1 MTDAPLPAAPRPSKS
16 RYREAPKRKGVPV
29 VLWIVIGAFVAVG
42 AIWFL
47 FFGSVPDPKHRFP
60 IDWPQARAGGEPLG
74 IAHAVK
80 AGDTFESRASV
91 RTGVVMGADFDPMSG
106 MTLIA
111 SVSWRQTVAPIDG
124 GRLRS
129 SYVVKLDGCDGTLPP
144 AIAFVKAGL
153 MFGPPLTFELDR
165 EASGKPVGGTGR
177 LLPGF
182 EKKRPSL
189 DYCLSGLSDVTSSY
203 LPAREVRR
211 GEVWDLHDAAS
222 LGDLVEMMRFLATVN
237 PSPAGFPKGSLE
249 GRVGE
254 ATDETKDGEPCVRL
268 KLAMQALCEGD
279 VVAPAR
285 PGYISSVAKVEGHA
299 WVSARTGVLWALETV
314 AEGRASYRKS
324 TATEERRVRQFVTI
338 KTTRV
343 DPEPASDGK

>member
-1 MTDAPLPAAPRPSKS
+1 MTDAPLPTAPRPAKS
-16 RYREAPKRKGVPV
+16 RYREAPKQKGVPIV
-29 VLWIVIGAFVAVG
+29 VYIVGGAFVVVG
-42 AIWFL
+42 AIWLL
-47 FFGSVPDPKHRFP
+47 FFGAAADPKHRFP
-60 IDWPQARAGGEPLG
+60 IDWPRAGGSG
-74 IAHAVK
+74 DVIAIGHAVK
-80 AGDTFESRASV
+80 AGDAFETRASV
-91 RTGVVMGADFDPMSG
+91 RTGVVMGADFDPMAG

-111 SVSWRQTVAPIDG
+111 AVSWRQTVTAVEG

-129 SYVVKLDGCDGTLPP
+129 SYIVKLDGCDGTLPP
-144 AIAFVKAGL
+144 AIAFVKSGL
-153 MFGPPLTFELDR
+153 MFGPPLAFELDR
-165 EASGKPVGGTGR
+165 EPSGKPVAGTGR
-177 LLPGF
+177 ILPGL

-203 LPAREVRR
+203 VPPREIRA

-237 PSPAGFPKGSLE
+237 PIPTGFPKGSLE

-254 ATDETKDGEPCVRL
+254 AVEERRDGEPCVRL

-285 PGYISSVAKVEGHA
+285 PGYISSVAKVEGHV
-299 WVSARTGVLWALETV
+299 WVSLKTGLLWGLETV

-324 TATEERRVRQFVTI
+324 SATEERRVRQFVTM

-343 DPEPASDGK
+343 EPDPTASEK